1 MNEERRRKE
10 GGNGKERKE
19 RGRKWKR
26 KEGKREEME
35 KKGRKEGGNGQIN
48 DFINPRTNL
57 DDWALGH
64 QNSLF

>member
-1 MNEERRRKE
+1 MKKE
-10 GGNGKERKE
+10 
-19 RGRKWKR
+19 
-26 KEGKREEME
+26 EGKREEME

>member
-1 MNEERRRKE
+1 MKWPHNLRYISIMNGGRRRKE
-10 GGNGKERKE
+10 GRKK
-19 RGRKWKR
+19 G
-26 KEGKREEME
+26 REEME
-35 KKGRKEGGNGQIN
+35 KKGRKEEGNGQMN

>member
-1 MNEERRRKE
+1 MNEERGRKE
-10 GGNGKERKE
+10 GRKK
-19 RGRKWKR
+19 G
-26 KEGKREEME
+26 REEME
-35 KKGRKEGGNGQIN
+35 KKGRKEEGNGQMN